1 MYTRESLHIRLKHFR
16 NLKGLSQT
24 EVAEKLGLSR
34 QAISNWEANKS
45 YPDLDNI
52 VLLSKLYDVSVDEL
66 LGANTTENT
75 KDNQPPQNEIL
86 QNSSQTV
93 LEMICLAAI
102 LVLTC
107 QFTIIGMLAAI
118 IITVWLKKTQRPY
131 KIIYLLCIVCFCIS
145 TYNLYVLIEH
155 TFKLGVASIESV

>member
-24 EVAEKLGLSR
+24 EVAEKLSLSR

-52 VLLSKLYDVSVDEL
+52 VLLSKLYEVSVDEL
-66 LGANTTENT
+66 LGTSMNENITEAQTSKT
-75 KDNQPPQNEIL
+75 KIL
-86 QNSSQTV
+86 EKSPQTV

-107 QFTIIGMLAAI
+107 QFTVIGMLTSI
-118 IITVWLKKTQRPY
+118 IIAFWLKKTQRPY
-131 KIIYLLCIVCFCIS
+131 KVIYLLCIVCFCIS

-155 TFKLGVASIESV
+155 TFKLGVSSIEPV

>member
-24 EVAEKLGLSR
+24 EVAEKLSLSR

-52 VLLSKLYDVSVDEL
+52 VLLSKLYEVSIDEL
-66 LGANTTENT
+66 LGTSMNENITEAQTSKT
-75 KDNQPPQNEIL
+75 KIL
-86 QNSSQTV
+86 EKSPQTV
-93 LEMICLAAI
+93 LEMIFLAAI

-107 QFTIIGMLAAI
+107 QFTVIGMLTSI
-118 IITVWLKKTQRPY
+118 IIAFWLKKTQRPY
-131 KIIYLLCIVCFCIS
+131 KVIYLLCIVCFCIS

-155 TFKLGVASIESV
+155 TFKLGVSSIEPV

>member
-24 EVAEKLGLSR
+24 EVAEKLSLSR

-52 VLLSKLYDVSVDEL
+52 VLLSKLYEVSVNEL
-66 LGANTTENT
+66 LGTSMNENITEAQTSKT
-75 KDNQPPQNEIL
+75 KIL
-86 QNSSQTV
+86 EKSPQTV

-107 QFTIIGMLAAI
+107 QFTVIGMLTSI
-118 IITVWLKKTQRPY
+118 IIAVWLKKTQRPY
-131 KIIYLLCIVCFCIS
+131 KVIYLLCIVCFCIS

-155 TFKLGVASIESV
+155 TFKLGVSSIEPV

>member
-66 LGANTTENT
+66 LGTDIRENVTEKQST
-75 KDNQPPQNEIL
+75 GAGTLGKSP
-86 QNSSQTV
+86 QTV
-93 LEMICLAAI
+93 LE
-102 LVLTC
+102 
-107 QFTIIGMLAAI
+107 Q
-118 IITVWLKKTQRPY
+118 
-131 KIIYLLCIVCFCIS
+131 
-145 TYNLYVLIEH
+145 H
-155 TFKLGVASIESV
+155 

>member
-1 MYTRESLHIRLKHFR
+1 M
-16 NLKGLSQT
+16 
-24 EVAEKLGLSR
+24 AEKLCLSR

-66 LGANTTENT
+66 LGTNTIENI
-75 KDNQPPQNEIL
+75 KDEQHLKNEIL

-118 IITVWLKKTQRPY
+118 IIAVWLKKTQRPY

>member
-24 EVAEKLGLSR
+24 EVAEKLSLSR
-34 QAISNWEANKS
+34 QAISNQEANKS

-52 VLLSKLYDVSVDEL
+52 VLLSKLYEVSVDEL
-66 LGANTTENT
+66 LGTSMNENITEAQTSKT
-75 KDNQPPQNEIL
+75 KIL
-86 QNSSQTV
+86 EKSPQTV

-107 QFTIIGMLAAI
+107 QFTVIGMLTSI
-118 IITVWLKKTQRPY
+118 IIAFWLKKTQRPY
-131 KIIYLLCIVCFCIS
+131 KVIYLLCIVCFCIS

-155 TFKLGVASIESV
+155 TFKLGVSSIEPV

>member
-1 MYTRESLHIRLKHFR
+1 MYTRESLHIRLKQFR

-24 EVAEKLGLSR
+24 EVAEKLSLSR

-52 VLLSKLYDVSVDEL
+52 VLLSKLYEVSVDEL
-66 LGANTTENT
+66 LGTSMNENITEAQTSKT
-75 KDNQPPQNEIL
+75 KIL
-86 QNSSQTV
+86 EKSPQTV

-107 QFTIIGMLAAI
+107 QFTVIGMLTSI
-118 IITVWLKKTQRPY
+118 IIAFWLKKTQRPY
-131 KIIYLLCIVCFCIS
+131 KAIYLLCIVCFCIS

-155 TFKLGVASIESV
+155 TFKLGVSSIEPV

>member
-24 EVAEKLGLSR
+24 EVAEKLSLTR

-118 IITVWLKKTQRPY
+118 IIAVWLKKTQRPY

-155 TFKLGVASIESV
+155 TFKLGVASIESI

>member
-66 LGANTTENT
+66 LGTDIRENVTEKQST
-75 KDNQPPQNEIL
+75 GAGTLGKSP
-86 QNSSQTV
+86 QTV
-93 LEMICLAAI
+93 LEVLCLTAI
-102 LVLTC
+102 LAFSS
-107 QFTIIGMLAAI
+107 QFLFLGIIVSIAI
-118 IITVWLKKTQRPY
+118 AIWLKKTNRKY
-131 KIIYLLCIVCFCIS
+131 KFIYVF
-145 TYNLYVLIEH
+145 
-155 TFKLGVASIESV
+155 A

>member
-1 MYTRESLHIRLKHFR
+1 MYTRESLHIRLKQFR

>member
-1 MYTRESLHIRLKHFR
+1 MYTRESLHIQLKHYR
-16 NLKGLSQT
+16 NSKGLSQT

-45 YPDLDNI
+45 SPDLDNI

-66 LGANTTENT
+66 LGTNTIENI
-75 KDNQPPQNEIL
+75 KDEQHLKNEIL

-102 LVLTC
+102 LALTC

-118 IITVWLKKTQRPY
+118 IIAVWLKKTQRPY

>member
-16 NLKGLSQT
+16 NLKGLSQI
-24 EVAEKLGLSR
+24 EVAEKLSLSR

-52 VLLSKLYDVSVDEL
+52 VLLSKLYEVSVDEL
-66 LGANTTENT
+66 LGTSMNENITEAQTSKT
-75 KDNQPPQNEIL
+75 KIL
-86 QNSSQTV
+86 EKSPQTV

-107 QFTIIGMLAAI
+107 QFTVIGMLTSI
-118 IITVWLKKTQRPY
+118 IIAFWLKKTQRPY
-131 KIIYLLCIVCFCIS
+131 KVIYLLCIVCFCIS

-155 TFKLGVASIESV
+155 TFKLGVSSIEPV

>member
-24 EVAEKLGLSR
+24 EVAEKLSLSR

-52 VLLSKLYDVSVDEL
+52 VLLSKLYEVSIDEL
-66 LGANTTENT
+66 LGTSMNENITEAQTSKT
-75 KDNQPPQNEIL
+75 KIL
-86 QNSSQTV
+86 EKSPQTV

-107 QFTIIGMLAAI
+107 QFTVIGMLTSI
-118 IITVWLKKTQRPY
+118 IIAFWLKKTQRPY
-131 KIIYLLCIVCFCIS
+131 KVIYLLCIVCFCIS

-155 TFKLGVASIESV
+155 TFKLGVSSIEPV